1 MKGVIS
7 ILTDVTKDH
16 GSIFLIIC
24 PEFFFLIV
32 KVLKIDRCI
41 ISVENSK
48 GLKAG
53 TVQEEKQEFHFV
65 SLRHFLP
72 SCW

>member
-7 ILTDVTKDH
+7 ILIDVTKDL

-24 PEFFFLIV
+24 PQFFLIV

-41 ISVENSK
+41 LSGKFK

-53 TVQEEKQEFHFV
+53 TVREEKQEFHFV
-65 SLRHFLP
+65 SLRHFFP